1 MLTEYPRSHRRRIRS
16 FLKILFVVAVVVPV
30 IQLDSGVTPRTVLA
44 QEDLTYEDAMDKGRE
59 MFRRGKYEDALKSFK
74 RANDLR
80 GKKSAEAL
88 MWMAQ
93 TYYGLEAY
101 KNVVETSDKVI
112 AIPDAE
118 VEFRA
123 QALNY
128 KGLGLQ
134 SLAEAKDQ
142 KKLKE
147 AEAAFREALA
157 LNVARLPLIR
167 HNLGIVLLQQNRDA
181 EGIVELQEY
190 LKAQPEG
197 RYAEQ
202 ARKMI
207 DNPRR
212 AREAYAPDF
221 SVVTSD
227 GEHISLEDLR
237 GKVVV
242 LDFWGTW
249 CPPCVASVPSLRA
262 LHKKFSKEPQ
272 FVLIGISSDHEEE
285 NWREFTSKEKMIWP
299 QYLDR
304 TREVQRAFKVNVFP
318 TYIVIDHEGIVRFR
332 SSGTSWERTA
342 SLTDVI
348 KKHVKMVAKTD
359 AANN

>member
-1 MLTEYPRSHRRRIRS
+1 MLTQNPHFHRRRIHA
-16 FLKILFVVAVVVPV
+16 FFKVLFILALALPV
-30 IQLDSGVTPRTVLA
+30 IQLDSGATLRTARA
-44 QEDLTYEDAMDKGRE
+44 QDDLTYEEAIEKGRE

-80 GKKSAEAL
+80 GKKSPEAL
-88 MWMAQ
+88 VWMAQ
-93 TYYGLEAY
+93 TYYGLAAY
-101 KNVVETSDKVI
+101 KNVIETSDKVI
-112 AIPDAE
+112 EIPDAE

-157 LNVARLPLIR
+157 LNVPRLPLVR

-181 EGIVELQEY
+181 EGVVELQEY
-190 LKAQPEG
+190 LKVQPEG
-197 RYAEQ
+197 HYAQQ

-212 AREAYAPDF
+212 AREAYAPDVSF
-221 SVVTSD
+221 VTSE
-227 GEHISLEDLR
+227 GEHLTLEDLR

-249 CPPCVASVPSLRA
+249 CPPCVESVPALRA
-262 LHKKFSKEPQ
+262 L
-272 FVLIGISSDHEEE
+272 L
-285 NWREFTSKEKMIWP
+285 
-299 QYLDR
+299 
-304 TREVQRAFKVNVFP
+304 
-318 TYIVIDHEGIVRFR
+318 
-332 SSGTSWERTA
+332 
-342 SLTDVI
+342 
-348 KKHVKMVAKTD
+348 
-359 AANN
+359 